1 MRAPAPLHGGFAAS
15 EMHRVLTRVCA
26 ALGVEDSGAELLRG
40 HTNAVVRLKA
50 APVVVKIARK
60 GTSAAS
66 VATTVACVRWL
77 MDQRFPTVPL
87 HPGINQPL
95 VIDDHPVTVWT
106 YLPQHGVTIDAVDL
120 AVPLRALHQLPPP
133 PVGLRG
139 LDNLAAIRTS
149 LTAITTLP
157 AGDLEFLRE
166 RADQLQA
173 ALAGVDFAL
182 EATVLQGDPQHRNA
196 LHERGR
202 TVLCDWDTLAW
213 GQPEW
218 DLVTLEIHCR
228 RFGYGRAHY
237 CKFADAYGF
246 DVTAWP
252 GYRVLRGIRELR
264 MVTTNARKASHTP
277 GSITE
282 VRRRIIGLR
291 QQDEDLEWNIL

>member
-1 MRAPAPLHGGFAAS
+1 
-15 EMHRVLTRVCA
+15 MHHVLARVCA
-26 ALGVEDSGAELLRG
+26 ALGVQDEGAELLRG
-40 HTNAVVRLKA
+40 HTNAVVRLEA

-60 GTSAAS
+60 GTPPAS

-87 HPGINQPL
+87 HPRIAQPL

-106 YLPQHGVTIDAVDL
+106 YLPQHGATIDAVDL
-120 AVPLRALHQLPPP
+120 AAPLRALHQLPPP
-133 PVGLRG
+133 PVGLRRV
-139 LDNLAAIRTS
+139 DNITAIRTS
-149 LTAITTLP
+149 LAAITTLS
-157 AGDLEFLRE
+157 AGDLQFLRE
-166 RADQLQA
+166 RADELET
-173 ALAGVDFAL
+173 ALSTVDFAL
-182 EATVLQGDPQHRNA
+182 EETVLQGDPQHRNA

-237 CKFADAYGF
+237 QRFADAYGF
-246 DVTAWP
+246 DVTDWP

-264 MVTTNARKASHTP
+264 MVTTNARKATHTP
-277 GSITE
+277 GSIAE
-282 VRRRIIGLR
+282 VRRRITGLR
-291 QQDEDLEWNIL
+291 QQDDDLQWNIL